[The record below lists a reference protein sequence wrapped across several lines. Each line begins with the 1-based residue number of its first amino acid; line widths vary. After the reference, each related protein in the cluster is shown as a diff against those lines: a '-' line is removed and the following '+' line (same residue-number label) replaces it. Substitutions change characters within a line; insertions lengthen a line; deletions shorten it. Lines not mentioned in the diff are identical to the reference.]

1 MKPFFLQSLCLAFSF
16 VLTAQTTSSQDLDQS
31 NCLGATVVDLPLD
44 VEGRTDQEPH
54 EVTYGE
60 KDRYTFW
67 YRIEA
72 KEQENL
78 EVTISSTAPEDIY
91 DVSLYHYDGDSICQE
106 VVHGDL
112 TPSAIA
118 SLGDNPDEK
127 EVRGHHPVALKKDL
141 EEGIHY
147 LSVLHVGGKGCGHIA
162 RFTGGDQRLE
172 VHAKAR
178 SCFRLPEEPK
188 PEEEEERKVELRV
201 GLRDEADSSV
211 ISGELMVMEQESG
224 KKRFLELER
233 KDGAEKIDVEADKA
247 YRFQGEAL
255 GYHDSSMVRSFEK
268 DSSFFLPLK
277 RLEKGE
283 RMVLRRIYFHPN
295 TYAFRDES
303 QSSLDALFR
312 FMEENPDR
320 RIEIRGHTAS
330 DQSIKK
336 ANPLYRDK
344 GKAWNFTGT
353 AQELSELRAE
363 AVKKE
368 LNRKG
373 IEGDRMEIR
382 GFGGERKLIE
392 NPKNKQEEQ
401 QNMRVELRILE

>member
-1 MKPFFLQSLCLAFSF
+1 MKSHFLQCLP
-16 VLTAQTTSSQDLDQS
+16 LTFFFILTVQLGNTQDLKQS
-31 NCLGATVVDLPLD
+31 DCLGAKVVNLPLD
-44 VEGRTDQEPH
+44 AEGQDEQEPH
-54 EVTYGE
+54 EVNYGE

-72 KEQENL
+72 TELENL
-78 EVTISSTAPEDIY
+78 EIAISSTDPEDIY
-91 DVSLYHYDGDSICQE
+91 DVSLYHYDGDSICKE

-112 TPSAIA
+112 SPTSIG
-118 SLGDNPDEK
+118 SLGDNPDKK

-141 EEGIHY
+141 EEGVHY

-162 RFTGGDQRLE
+162 RFTGGERKLE

-178 SCFRLPEEPK
+178 SCFRLPEEPE

-201 GLRDEADSSV
+201 GLRDEADSSM

-224 KKRFLELER
+224 KKRFLELEG
-233 KDGAEKIDVEADKA
+233 KDGAEMVEVEAEKA

-268 DSSFFLPLK
+268 DSSFFLPMK

-283 RMVLRRIYFHPN
+283 QMVLRRIYFHPN

-312 FMEENPDR
+312 FMKENPDR

-344 GKAWNFTGT
+344 GKAWNFTGS

-368 LNRKG
+368 LARKG
-373 IEGDRMEIR
+373 IEGERMEVR

-392 NPKNKQEEQ
+392 NPKNKQEDQ